1 MWIESKVIEAVEG
14 NLQHSQGANC
24 EESAHE

>member
-1 MWIESKVIEAVEG
+1 MWIELKVIEAVEG
-14 NLQHSQGANC
+14 NLQQLQGANC